1 MDISPSLTTGRQFYG
16 SSSHKFLNPS
26 VKDSPDDTYSMVFV
40 STESADS
47 MASTPSS
54 SLNLDGA
61 LEAGGEE
68 EVEEKPEKV
77 EEEGGV

>member
-1 MDISPSLTTGRQFYG
+1 MLFEG
-16 SSSHKFLNPS
+16 SK
-26 VKDSPDDTYSMVFV
+26 
-40 STESADS
+40 SADS
-47 MASTPSS
+47 MASTPSG